1 MSPRDRRRWRV
12 LQNDRRA
19 LTEYKAE
26 LEKLL
31 QSASDSLDLIL
42 DEIDNVEESL
52 SQDEAALALL
62 ALKYDLA

>member
-1 MSPRDRRRWRV
+1 MSPRDRRKWRV

-19 LTEYKAE
+19 LIEYKAE

-31 QSASDSLDLIL
+31 QSAYDSLDLIL

-52 SQDEAALALL
+52 RKDEAALARL

>member
-1 MSPRDRRRWRV
+1 MSPRDRRKWRV

-19 LTEYKAE
+19 LIEYKAE

-42 DEIDNVEESL
+42 DEIDNTEESL
-52 SQDEAALALL
+52 RQDEAALARL

>member
-1 MSPRDRRRWRV
+1 MTPLDRRRWRV

-52 SQDEAALALL
+52 RQDEAALARL